1 MHTAQTENSREYPGP
16 EKGGVVEIRLH
27 LALKFVYITLEP
39 QKLAAVGVC
48 LWRHC
53 DQHIRVVQ
61 ETKNTLFTLLKE
73 Y

>member
-1 MHTAQTENSREYPGP
+1 MHTAQTENSREYCGDKASSGP
-16 EKGGVVEIRLH
+16 EIC
-27 LALKFVYITLEP
+27 VYTLEP